1 MTEILTTICLI
12 LVSVILYLG
21 IEVWDLRK
29 TVATKDSCTRN
40 IIKIN
45 HEFCLD
51 IFKRHASCLDELKE
65 QTNKLIGKQE
75 AIIKQLIKLENEN
88 SSRLS

>member
-1 MTEILTTICLI
+1 MTEILTITCLI

-29 TVATKDSCTRN
+29 TVARKNSCTRN

-51 IFKRHASCLDELKE
+51 IFKHHASCLDKLKE
-65 QTNKLIGKQE
+65 QTNELIDKQE
-75 AIIKQLIKLENEN
+75 AIIGQLIKLENEN
-88 SSRLS
+88 SNRLS